1 LLPSVGIA
9 EKEIDLNWSLYPN
22 PAESAI
28 HLKWDVGIDVQLVQ
42 VIDMQGRI
50 VERNNMPFGNS
61 YSLQVTN
68 WPAGIYSVVIS
79 NNTQQWVK
87 TFEKK

>member
-1 LLPSVGIA
+1 
-9 EKEIDLNWSLYPN
+9 
-22 PAESAI
+22 
-28 HLKWDVGIDVQLVQ
+28 
-42 VIDMQGRI
+42 MQGRI
-50 VERNNMPFGNS
+50 VERNNMPFGDS

-79 NNTQQWVK
+79 NNSQQWVK